1 MAMKGLRAI
10 LGGLRVMVLL
20 TVATAAPNALGG
32 PAPTPFLQLAGFD
45 ASARGNILN
54 VTLRTKGAIPTN
66 GRAGAFGYAIMTHY
80 FDRVLI
86 VVTHLGITDSKSVG
100 VGGFHTHVL
109 DLTDASMQCSGH
121 TAEVDLA
128 SATKPNYDPGY
139 RFSIKGN
146 QVIVSGVPVSALQGR
161 KVEGVAAFTLKPIFS
176 DKKLTNLC
184 VDVVAKLPK

>member
-1 MAMKGLRAI
+1 MKGFRAF
-10 LGGLRVMVLL
+10 LGIGLRVVVLL
-20 TVATAAPNALGG
+20 TIATVAPNALGG
-32 PAPTPFLQLAGFD
+32 TAPMPYLQLAGFD
-45 ASARGNILN
+45 ASARGTILN
-54 VTLRTKGAIPTN
+54 ATLRTKGGIPTN
-66 GRAGAFGYAIMTHY
+66 RRAGAFGYAIMTRS

-86 VVTHLGITDSKSVG
+86 VVTHPGITDSKAVG

-128 SATKPNYDPGY
+128 SATKPNFDPGY
-139 RFSIKGN
+139 RFSIAGN
-146 QVIVSGVPVSALQGR
+146 KVIVSGVPVSALQGS

-184 VDVVAKLPK
+184 VDVVTKLPK